1 MTQIYRYGLQRPPGR
16 QDGHRGAAAIME
28 QPTLGP
34 TDRPTN
40 LRLHVRYRACG
51 LVS

>member
-34 TDRPTN
+34 DGPTDRPT
-40 LRLHVRYRACG
+40 CG
-51 LVS
+51 SMSDTGPVAW